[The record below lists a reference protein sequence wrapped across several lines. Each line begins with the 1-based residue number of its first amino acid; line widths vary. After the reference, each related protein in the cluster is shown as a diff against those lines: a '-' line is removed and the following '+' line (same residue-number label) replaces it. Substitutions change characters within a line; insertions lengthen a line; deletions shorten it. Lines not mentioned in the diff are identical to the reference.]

1 MGVRQQYVIFLL
13 VAFIDLTWRAATT
26 TTGSKLNI
34 TYWGGRAG
42 AIGASQLPLV
52 TALGTKNNPIACG
65 WPLHLFSWP
74 SLTDIISIDIT
85 GISYDKVFT
94 FFSIPSRIV

>member
-1 MGVRQQYVIFLL
+1 MIYLL
-13 VAFIDLTWRAATT
+13 NGFVDLMPCAATT
-26 TTGSKLNI
+26 TTGSKLDI

-65 WPLHLFSWP
+65 WPLRCSSSP
-74 SLTDIISIDIT
+74 SLTDVISIDIT
-85 GISYDKVFT
+85 GISYDKVYPLSF
-94 FFSIPSRIV
+94 